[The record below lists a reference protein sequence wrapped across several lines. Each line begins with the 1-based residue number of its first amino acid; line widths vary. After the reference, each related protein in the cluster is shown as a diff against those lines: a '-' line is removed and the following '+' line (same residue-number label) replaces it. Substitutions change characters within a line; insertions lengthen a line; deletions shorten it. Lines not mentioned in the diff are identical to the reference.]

1 MLESQI
7 TEDVLSILQGDD
19 IVSTNVDQ
27 VRSDIMEVVE
37 SKGIDSADWNLLEL
51 DLTKADIIDSS
62 GLNFLVTLDRHLKE
76 HDKKTRLIVASPH
89 IHRTFVY
96 VRLDKRMDIVLVE
109 A

>member
-7 TEDVLSILQGDD
+7 TEDVLSILQDDD

-27 VRSDIMEVVE
+27 VRQNIMEVIEREGV
-37 SKGIDSADWNLLEL
+37 DSNAWSLLEL

-62 GLNFLVTLDRHLKE
+62 GLNFLVTMDRHLKE
-76 HDKKTRLIVASPH
+76 HDKSTRLIVASPH